1 VRIAVDAM
9 GGDYAPHEIVKGSLE
24 AAVNMPEV
32 EIILV
37 GDSEQIQNV
46 EGYKKLDNVSVRHV
60 KGVISFNDDP
70 VSRSMENS
78 ISVCCN
84 LVKNKE
90 ADAYVSAGNTGA
102 CMASSVILWKRI
114 EKIDRPAI
122 PITIPTP
129 KGQVV
134 LIDAGANVDC
144 KALNLYQFAVMGAK
158 YCEAI
163 YGVKNPRI
171 AVFSNGT
178 EDKKGNKLSLE
189 TFELLKNSKLNF
201 VGNVEGKSLFKDVC
215 DVIVCDGFVGNAIL
229 KTIEATAEMIF
240 STAKEL
246 MVAVQTGKQNG
257 TGEKSQDKMPGSM
270 SDFLQLLKK
279 KLDYSEYGGAPLLG
293 VNGTCIISHGSS
305 KAKAVKNAIA
315 VAKKF
320 VNEQINKKIQHD
332 IEVLF

>member
-1 VRIAVDAM
+1 MRIAVDAM

-24 AAVNMPEV
+24 AAAGMPEI

-70 VSRSMENS
+70 VSRSTENS

-84 LVKNKE
+84 LVRNKE

-114 EKIDRPAI
+114 DKIDRPAI

-129 KGQVV
+129 SGQVI

-144 KALNLYQFAVMGAK
+144 KPMNLYQFAVMGVK
-158 YCEAI
+158 YCENI
-163 YGVKNPRI
+163 FGVKNPRV

-240 STAKEL
+240 STATKIMAQAAGNTE
-246 MVAVQTGKQNG
+246 KNG
-257 TGEKSQDKMPGSM
+257 QPQDNNAANPTAS
-270 SDFLQLLKK
+270 FVRELKK
-279 KLDYSEYGGAPLLG
+279 RLDYSEYGGAPLLG

-305 KAKAVKNAIA
+305 KAKAIKNAIA

-320 VNEQINKKIQHD
+320 VNEQINNKIQHD
-332 IEVLF
+332 IEALF